1 MESLEVMLSQKKKE
15 EKGKRKKEKS
25 KCYKS
30 KSNLS
35 FLAFSQISL
44 SKEGI

>member
-15 EKGKRKKEKS
+15 EKGKRKNQ
-25 KCYKS
+25 KCYKT